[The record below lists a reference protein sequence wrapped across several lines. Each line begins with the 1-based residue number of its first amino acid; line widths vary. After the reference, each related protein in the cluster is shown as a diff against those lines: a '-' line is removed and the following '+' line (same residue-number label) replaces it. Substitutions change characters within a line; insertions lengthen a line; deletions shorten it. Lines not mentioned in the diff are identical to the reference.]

1 MYVRNHTSSLT
12 RKTSHQLNTL
22 VISPDHTLFRQ
33 FSSFLKEFEP
43 ERSPIL
49 IDTTS
54 SLSSVEHILEHC
66 DVVLCDIRSNHSV
79 IELGSSEMKR
89 IPPSTLS
96 IGLINNNECSSDVL
110 NRPQHL
116 RLGGIIDDR
125 NGWLANWHQIAA
137 LRQAWCNP
145 LMVSRIEEVPVS
157 DVIQMIS
164 SGRWNTIV
172 HIDGLSAVQSGK
184 DNLAGHQVH
193 GCISFFQGQ
202 PQTAWSSQ
210 SAGVEA
216 MFDLL
221 SIRRG
226 ILQVIKNICAPTIR
240 NVFLH
245 TDEILLSHAVNID
258 ESTYIKTADPKQN
271 SSDGP
276 EPTQVPLLP
285 ESSVAHAVDATSSV
299 AGWWKT
305 NGPGLIETIINAK
318 PRSLPLRWMN
328 DAEFSRLTPDRSD
341 SKVLFL
347 YGNTNI
353 TGRLFA
359 LAARSE
365 FNTEKLKD
373 TKLFPVLR
381 LGKERC
387 LYIAGLD
394 PAADCISARN
404 HCAVLFRM
412 QEEPDIPEQLCHR
425 NHTPMV
431 LITDQNHDAIPEDCF
446 MDLIIIKLNNTQSLS
461 EYSWQ
466 DLTKLLQD
474 IISTLMKRI

>member
-1 MYVRNHTSSLT
+1 MYVRNHIPSLT
-12 RKTSHQLNTL
+12 RKTSHQFNTL

-43 ERSPIL
+43 ERSPVL

-54 SLSSVEHILEHC
+54 SLSSVQHILEQC
-66 DVVLCDIRSNHSV
+66 DVVLCDIRSNLSV

-89 IPPSTLS
+89 IPLNTLS

-110 NRPQHL
+110 NQPQHL

-137 LRQAWCNP
+137 LRQAWYNP

-172 HIDGLSAVQSGK
+172 HIEGLSAVQSGK

-221 SIRRG
+221 SIRQG
-226 ILQVIKNICAPTIR
+226 ILQVIKNISAPTIR

-245 TDEILLSHAVNID
+245 TDEILLSHAVTID
-258 ESTYIKTADPKQN
+258 ESTYIKAANTKQP
-271 SSDGP
+271 SPEGP
-276 EPTQVPLLP
+276 QTHQTTLLSEP
-285 ESSVAHAVDATSSV
+285 SVAPAVNDTSAAT
-299 AGWWKT
+299 GWWKT
-305 NGPGLIETIINAK
+305 NGPDLIETIINAK
-318 PRSLPLRWMN
+318 PRSLPLRWMS
-328 DAEFSRLTPDRSD
+328 DVELSRLDLDRSD
-341 SKVLFL
+341 SEVLFL
-347 YGNTNI
+347 YGNMKF
-353 TGRLFA
+353 TGMVFA
-359 LAARSE
+359 RCARSE
-365 FNTEKLKD
+365 FNPEKFRS
-373 TKLFPVLR
+373 TKPFPVLR

-387 LYIAGLD
+387 LYIIGLD
-394 PAADCISARN
+394 PAADCISAQN

-412 QEEPDIPEQLCHR
+412 PEETDIPKQLR
-425 NHTPMV
+425 LKNHTQAL
-431 LITDQNHDAIPEDCF
+431 LITDQNRDSIPEDCF
-446 MDLIIIKLNNTQSLS
+446 TDLIDINQYNIQSSS
-461 EYSWQ
+461 ECPWQ
-466 DLTKLLQD
+466 DLTKLLKD
-474 IISTLMKRI
+474 IFSTLMKRN